1 MNPPNI
7 CFYSNQDRWSK
18 AFIDELSKTPWI
30 REFQFICV
38 DPSPNRPKLPTW
50 LKQVPTLVIKGDETP
65 VKVDTEVMN
74 WLYEKKMKEGP
85 KQSKGTGGQGP
96 IPDGMPGG
104 EPMSW
109 MPGEME
115 GTGNSGYSYVDD
127 MTGSASSVNNQ
138 GSFSFLQGAAAP
150 GDRQMQSNGLANDIR
165 QQSSRSKKE
174 VQFDNQMEMYIQQ
187 RDAGIPKGP
196 ARQ

>member
-1 MNPPNI
+1 MAHI

-18 AFIDELSKTPWI
+18 AFIDELRQTPWI
-30 REFQFICV
+30 RDFQFVCV

-50 LKQVPTLVIKGDETP
+50 LKQVPTLVIQGDDNP
-65 VKVDTEVMN
+65 VKTDTEVMN
-74 WLYEKKMKEGP
+74 WLYEKKMKDMP
-85 KQSKGTGGQGP
+85 RAKGGSGGGA

-127 MTGSASSVNNQ
+127 NAGAANNNQ
-138 GSFSFLQGAAAP
+138 GSFSFLHGAAAP
-150 GDRQMQSNGLANDIR
+150 GDRQGQSAGLANDLR
-165 QQSSRSKKE
+165 SQAGRSKKE
-174 VQFDNQMEMYIQQ
+174 VQFDNQMEMYMKQ
-187 RDAGIPKGP
+187 RDAGIPQGP